1 MVVSL
6 APLLDAPLV
15 IQLHVAAVCVAVVLA
30 PLQLILPK
38 GTPRHRATGWIWVA
52 ALIGA
57 CVSALLILDRP
68 IPPHVGPVSWLH
80 LLAVLTLV
88 SLWQAVAAARRHD
101 IERHSRIMRRI
112 AYFALG
118 IPLIVAFAVPGR
130 IMFQVLFGP

>member
-1 MVVSL
+1 MVLSL
-6 APLLDAPLV
+6 APLLDAPLA
-15 IQLHVAAVCVAVVLA
+15 IQLHVAAICVAVILA

-38 GTPRHRATGWIWVA
+38 GTPRHRAMGWIWVA
-52 ALIGA
+52 ALVGA
-57 CVSALLILDRP
+57 CVSALFILDRP

-80 LLAVLTLV
+80 LLAVFTLT
-88 SLWQAVAAARRHD
+88 SLWRAIAAARRHD
-101 IERHSRIMRRI
+101 IERHRRIMRSI

>member
-1 MVVSL
+1 MSL

-38 GTPRHRATGWIWVA
+38 GTPRHRAMGRVWVA
-52 ALIGA
+52 ALTGA

-68 IPPHVGPVSWLH
+68 ISPHVGPVSWLH

-88 SLWQAVAAARRHD
+88 SVWQAVAAARRHD
-101 IERHSRIMRRI
+101 VERHRRIMRRI